1 MNIDKRENCLQE
13 KLFVFLYGVFGEHIS
28 TRFRKWEGKQ
38 IFFNNSTA
46 AKILSADIYRV
57 FTLPFKSKFY
67 TNFYFCAPPVSSV
80 SNSQNL
86 ITNALKMLIFHKEEI
101 ISHVSKSTQW
111 IVSFA
116 AVVWSSR
123 NALRRILRKILLSA
137 ILLITFFAA
146 PSAKYCGRSPGY
158 FIGAFSVTFVHCTDI
173 FSLVFKFFP
182 PTLIPFRVIFL
193 WVRTFV

>member
-1 MNIDKRENCLQE
+1 M
-13 KLFVFLYGVFGEHIS
+13 
-28 TRFRKWEGKQ
+28 
-38 IFFNNSTA
+38 
-46 AKILSADIYRV
+46 SADIYRV

-67 TNFYFCAPPVSSV
+67 TNFYFCAPSVSSV

-86 ITNALKMLIFHKEEI
+86 ITNALKTLIFYKEEI

-182 PTLIPFRVIFL
+182 PTLIPFRVFFL
-193 WVRTFV
+193 WVGTFV